1 MRIVEIIKSFTH
13 EGKRFEAGHK
23 FVMAED
29 VESNYRTVAGDSIG
43 MSHPIESV
51 YRPYKG
57 EDLNGKRLMTWRTG
71 GIGDIFFLNPVLR
84 YLKKKYPTSFIRV
97 ASGCKQPLENVP
109 EIDQLQDMPFDAKL
123 LNDVDYMLQ
132 YQGIIEG
139 ESAQSKMIHATD
151 MFFSYF
157 GIDSIQFPMEEK
169 VPKLFFTKEEMTWLK
184 STLTGLGIEEKHYVV
199 GIQMETSSPLRNYPK
214 EKLKPIIDILAQEE
228 NVKVVLIG
236 NEQHHIISQFYKGNS
251 PNVTAAI
258 KFTVRQ
264 SIVLATRYD
273 LIIAPDSFMIQVG
286 GALEKPLIGLYGPFA
301 SEVRMKYFKNSIGLD
316 PSVVCSPCFK
326 HDFRPCVKGFPSPCF
341 TQISVEDLLQAIDY
355 QKNKFTGRHFKYMAE
370 FLREPDLSEIEQYL
384 LSADKG
390 LAFFPRYFRHH
401 NMITV
406 DVSPFTKPDI
416 TDLQMNFTRE
426 SHPFVIFFNEL
437 QPKYIN
443 LYNNSKGLVRPGG
456 YFIVYK
462 NGAIEALFNDV
473 KTDLG
478 KNFTL
483 MYSKLDPVKNVFI
496 VVGKKPY

>member
-1 MRIVEIIKSFTH
+1 MRIVEIVKNFTH
-13 EGKRFEAGHK
+13 DGKKFEAGHK

-43 MSHPIESV
+43 MSHPIETV

-84 YLKKKYPTSFIRV
+84 YLKKKYPTCFIRV

-109 EIDQLQDMPFDAKL
+109 EIDQLQDMPFDAKF

-139 ESAQSKMIHATD
+139 ESAQSKMTHATD
-151 MFFSYF
+151 LFFSYF
-157 GIDSIQFPMEEK
+157 GIDSIQLPAEEK
-169 VPKLFFTKEEMTWLK
+169 VPKLFFKKEEMTWLK
-184 STLTGLGIEEKHYVV
+184 ETLTSLGIEEKHYVV

-214 EKLKPIIDILAQEE
+214 EKFKPIIDVLAQEE

-236 NEQHHIISQFYKGNS
+236 SEQHNVISQFYKGNN
-251 PNVTAAI
+251 PNVIAAI
-258 KFTVRQ
+258 KFNVRQ
-264 SIVLATRYD
+264 SIVLATRYN

-355 QKNKFTGRHFKYMAE
+355 QKNKFTGSHFKYMAE
-370 FLREPDLSEIEQYL
+370 FLREPDLSEIEQYI

-390 LAFFPRYFRHH
+390 LAFFPRYFRHT

-416 TDLQMNFTRE
+416 TDLQTNFTRE

-443 LYNNSKGLVRPGG
+443 LYNSSKGLVRPGG

-462 NGAIEALFNDV
+462 NGAVEALFNDV
-473 KTDLG
+473 KNDLG
-478 KNFTL
+478 KTFTL
-483 MYSKLDPVKNVFI
+483 MYSKFDPAKNVFI
-496 VVGKKPY
+496 VVGKKLY